1 MHDGREMDAT
11 SESTH
16 PPSFTD
22 ATAESPSVT
31 RSPAMDNAR
40 TQAQTQA
47 PSEPATDT
55 PVAAKVQQ
63 LADRAL
69 QFLSSASNE
78 ALGACVVGLGATTY
92 FVLGRVGLVLI
103 GVIGG
108 VVLHATWDHAA
119 QDPKDGE
126 ARAVEIKRRKQ
137 TGLEVVSHVLEWRRM
152 ASERNEEVDEDVAS
166 NFKGNNAVG
175 LGFADFQPSTAAAMT
190 GLIDAVVRDYVKW
203 WYGPLIPTDQSFP
216 SSCRQSLTQFLLAFS
231 SHLSRKRPAD
241 SFVNFLT
248 NTSSIVIVFLNELS
262 SALMRSESSNLDCST
277 ALTQYIEEHPDSHLA
292 TITDLEQ
299 QKQKLK
305 AIAEDILYNFLD
317 RKTYQCEPARV
328 FFREVLSELILG
340 MTIESCSKPEFIN
353 GWIVYLLEEVDTE
366 LMDAIDAG
374 VGGATANGAAVRSPA
389 KALDGSALSKSGNSN
404 DAQVPEAGT
413 TPSHKR
419 SVSRAEDAMEEAMQE
434 AKRLTELIAAEEA
447 KKSKELSDTTSS
459 GTTTANGPT
468 PTSSESDLE
477 ASTRSFDENLPPYSS
492 PTTQTAPTP
501 TFTTFDQILPQQ
513 QPTALQANRQNID
526 PVVAPLTLYNA
537 SVSIFDDEQPGEKT
551 TMRSKPT
558 IDYLL
563 QIEPA
568 TSQHPGWMIARKYA
582 DFETLHEV
590 LRRISVVSGIAE
602 FAERH
607 ASVPTWKNR
616 TKAALRKDLE
626 HYLRVALSFN
636 RLAESEAMKRFLE
649 KDQGLGRSSP
659 NTSKGGFGFP
669 SPAAFETMGK
679 GMLDVLSSAPKGAA
693 SGGKAVVG
701 GFTGVLGIGQKK
713 SANGTPTTGGDR
725 SVSKPRSSISPSE
738 NHEPIMRASQARES
752 TDSLRNTDG
761 SRSETNSL
769 SPLPERPFYIPQKTE
784 YGDLVPSIPPKDT
797 SRGTSPNPSFED
809 VSKPDIHLPPPPSEI
824 SDDYN
829 TFRDISKPPTE
840 PLARTLSPK
849 SQQNADFSPTQS
861 RLSHNVPRPAS
872 TPLTEPETCVA
883 VELFFALIT
892 ELYTLSSAWTIR
904 LTLLS
909 AAKTYL
915 LRPGNPSLSS
925 IRSLIQDI
933 IIDANT
939 SDEGLAAHITKLREN
954 ALPTEE
960 EMKKWPKPMT
970 VDEKEKLRI
979 KARKLLTE
987 KGVPTAVRGVVGQ
1000 AATAEAMGRVFDSLQ
1015 VERVARGFVF
1025 AIVLQAVKAV
1035 AQ

>member
-1 MHDGREMDAT
+1 
-11 SESTH
+11 
-16 PPSFTD
+16 
-22 ATAESPSVT
+22 
-31 RSPAMDNAR
+31 
-40 TQAQTQA
+40 
-47 PSEPATDT
+47 
-55 PVAAKVQQ
+55 
-63 LADRAL
+63 
-69 QFLSSASNE
+69 
-78 ALGACVVGLGATTY
+78 
-92 FVLGRVGLVLI
+92 
-103 GVIGG
+103 
-108 VVLHATWDHAA
+108 
-119 QDPKDGE
+119 
-126 ARAVEIKRRKQ
+126 
-137 TGLEVVSHVLEWRRM
+137 
-152 ASERNEEVDEDVAS
+152 
-166 NFKGNNAVG
+166 
-175 LGFADFQPSTAAAMT
+175 
-190 GLIDAVVRDYVKW
+190 
-203 WYGPLIPTDQSFP
+203 
-216 SSCRQSLTQFLLAFS
+216 
-231 SHLSRKRPAD
+231 
-241 SFVNFLT
+241 
-248 NTSSIVIVFLNELS
+248 
-262 SALMRSESSNLDCST
+262 
-277 ALTQYIEEHPDSHLA
+277 
-292 TITDLEQ
+292 
-299 QKQKLK
+299 
-305 AIAEDILYNFLD
+305 
-317 RKTYQCEPARV
+317 
-328 FFREVLSELILG
+328 
-340 MTIESCSKPEFIN
+340 
-353 GWIVYLLEEVDTE
+353 
-366 LMDAIDAG
+366 
-374 VGGATANGAAVRSPA
+374 
-389 KALDGSALSKSGNSN
+389 
-404 DAQVPEAGT
+404 
-413 TPSHKR
+413 
-419 SVSRAEDAMEEAMQE
+419 MQE

-459 GTTTANGPT
+459 GTTTTNGPT
-468 PTSSESDLE
+468 PTSSESDLA
-477 ASTRSFDENLPPYSS
+477 ASARSFDENLPPYSS
-492 PTTQTAPTP
+492 PAPQTAPAP

-513 QPTALQANRQNID
+513 QPTALQANRQSND
-526 PVVAPLTLYNA
+526 PVIAPLTLHNA
-537 SVSIFDDEQPGEKT
+537 IVSIFDDEKPGEKA

-590 LRRISVVSGIAE
+590 LRRISVVSGVAE

-607 ASVPTWKNR
+607 AAIPTWKNR

-626 HYLRVALSFN
+626 NYLRVALSFN

-713 SANGTPTTGGDR
+713 SANGNPATGGDR

-738 NHEPIMRASQARES
+738 NHEPIMHVSHARES
-752 TDSLRNTDG
+752 TDSLRNADG
-761 SRSETNSL
+761 LRSESTSVP
-769 SPLPERPFYIPQKTE
+769 PLPERPVYIPQKME
-784 YGDLVPSIPPKDT
+784 NGYVVPADPPKDT
-797 SRGTSPNPSFED
+797 PRSTLPIPSFED
-809 VSKPDIHLPPPPSEI
+809 VFKPDIHLPPPPSEI
-824 SDDYN
+824 PDDYN
-829 TFRDISKPPTE
+829 ASRDISKSPIE
-840 PLARTLSPK
+840 PLATPFLPK
-849 SQQNADFSPTQS
+849 SQQKVDSSPTQS
-861 RLSHNVPRPAS
+861 RLTHTLRPAP

-925 IRSLIQDI
+925 IRSLIQDT

-960 EMKKWPKPMT
+960 ETKKWPKAMT
-970 VDEKEKLRI
+970 AEEKEKLRI

-1025 AIVLQAVKAV
+1025 ALVLQAVKAV